1 VVEDARGV
9 ERVKHVSFTVRRG
22 EIVGVAGVAGNG
34 QSELLEALAGIRP
47 SKSGRVRVRGG
58 RLAHVPEDRQRMGLI
73 MAFAAEE
80 SAILGHHDDA
90 AYNGTILM
98 KRAAV
103 AKSFS
108 RQATEYDIRPAIGSL
123 PTSAFSGGNQ
133 QKIVLAREL
142 ERNPDVLLVGQPTR
156 GVDIGAIEFVHRR
169 LVALRDAG
177 KALLVVSVELDEILA
192 LADRILVMHDG
203 RIVGDMPRAA
213 ATEQALGLLMAGVTE
228 PQPSLT

>member
-1 VVEDARGV
+1 M
-9 ERVKHVSFTVRRG
+9 
-22 EIVGVAGVAGNG
+22 I
-34 QSELLEALAGIRP
+34 LLR
-47 SKSGRVRVRGG
+47 
-58 RLAHVPEDRQRMGLI
+58 
-73 MAFAAEE
+73 
-80 SAILGHHDDA
+80 
-90 AYNGTILM
+90 
-98 KRAAV
+98 RAAV
-103 AKSFS
+103 AASFR
-108 RQATEYDIRPAIGSL
+108 RQATEYDIRPANGSL

-142 ERNPDVLLVGQPTR
+142 DRNPDVLLVGQPTR

-177 KALLVVSVELDEILA
+177 KALLVVSVELDEIMA

-213 ATEQALGLLMAGVTE
+213 ATEQVLGLLMAGVTD